1 MSKFSE
7 YIGSQFGN
15 PRGVVGSVCC
25 ELMNIVNN
33 AMYQNIISA
42 MHRRIRF
49 TEQSKVLDVG
59 YGNGYLIKKLYK
71 RCRPDI
77 YGIDIS
83 EDMRLSAEKRNRK
96 AVEAGKVHLTVGDC
110 CRLEY
115 GDDFFDAVTSVNTI
129 YFWDDTLKGLREI
142 LRTLKPGGVFYNA
155 VYTKEFLQK
164 LSYTKTGF
172 KFFERE
178 DYISLG
184 KSAGFSEVEVLEVA
198 KGRSLV
204 VEFRK

>member
-7 YIGSQFGN
+7 YIGSQCGN

-25 ELMNIVNN
+25 LMMNVINN
-33 AMYQNIISA
+33 ALYRSVISNV
-42 MHRRIRF
+42 RL

-59 YGNGYLIKKLYK
+59 CGNGYLIGKLYK
-71 RCRPDI
+71 RYHPEI

-83 EDMRLSAEKRNRK
+83 EDMRQSAEKRNRR
-96 AVEAGKVHLTVGDC
+96 AVESGKVHLTVGDC
-110 CRLEY
+110 CRLKYE
-115 GDDFFDAVTSVNTI
+115 DDFFDAVTSINTI
-129 YFWDDTLKGLREI
+129 YFWDNTLGGLREI
-142 LRTLKPGGVFYNA
+142 YRTLKPGGVFYNA

-164 LSYTKTGF
+164 LSYTRTGF

-178 DYISLG
+178 DYVVLG
-184 KSAGFSEVEVLEVA
+184 KQAGFSEVKVSEVA

-204 VEFRK
+204 VEYRK

>member
-7 YIGSQFGN
+7 YIGLQFGN

-25 ELMNIVNN
+25 LIMNIINN
-33 AMYQNIISA
+33 AMYRDVMSNMRLS
-42 MHRRIRF
+42 
-49 TEQSKVLDVG
+49 EQSKVLDAG
-59 YGNGYLIKKLYK
+59 YGNGYLVGKIYK
-71 RCRPDI
+71 RYRPDI

-83 EDMRLSAEKRNRK
+83 EDMRLSAEKRNRR
-96 AVEAGKVHLTVGDC
+96 AVESGKVHLTVGDC

-184 KSAGFSEVEVLEVA
+184 KSAGFSEVEVTEVA